1 MTPLLCAVAA
11 GHTNCAKLLFEYGA
25 NIAAR
30 DKNQRDSIHLAVE
43 NEKAEMLK
51 MLLERSGSQ
60 CINIPDI
67 QERTALHYAA
77 SSTKLKVQAILK
89 SDFRPYLLSELEQ
102 NHHILYLQLLEILL
116 EKKANC
122 LLKDRAG
129 IIPLHTAAKFGKDRH
144 VEALAK
150 ASFACVDQKDS
161 EGRTSLHFAALNG
174 KG

>member
-30 DKNQRDSIHLAVE
+30 DKNQRGSIHLAVE

-89 SDFRPYLLSELEQ
+89 SDFRPHLLS
-102 NHHILYLQLLEILL
+102 
-116 EKKANC
+116 
-122 LLKDRAG
+122 LKWVW
-129 IIPLHTAAKFGKDRH
+129 L
-144 VEALAK
+144 
-150 ASFACVDQKDS
+150 DS
-161 EGRTSLHFAALNG
+161 
-174 KG
+174 

>member
-1 MTPLLCAVAA
+1 MYKYS
-11 GHTNCAKLLFEYGA
+11 GHTGK
-25 NIAAR
+25 
-30 DKNQRDSIHLAVE
+30 DSSSLRRFLYKVKGTGNTKIWLSPIFVE
-43 NEKAEMLK
+43 W
-51 MLLERSGSQ
+51 
-60 CINIPDI
+60 
-67 QERTALHYAA
+67 
-77 SSTKLKVQAILK
+77 VW
-89 SDFRPYLLSELEQ
+89 SDSWLEQ

-161 EGRTSLHFAALNG
+161 EGRTPLHFAALNG
-174 KG
+174 KGWGLVRSWTYPSTGAYHNLVHENPLDEWRSL

>member
-89 SDFRPYLLSELEQ
+89 SDFRPYLLSGFGQTVDL
-102 NHHILYLQLLEILL
+102 N
-116 EKKANC
+116 K
-122 LLKDRAG
+122 
-129 IIPLHTAAKFGKDRH
+129 IIISFICSFWRFCWKRKRTAYSRI
-144 VEALAK
+144 VLA
-150 ASFACVDQKDS
+150 
-161 EGRTSLHFAALNG
+161 
-174 KG
+174 

>member
-1 MTPLLCAVAA
+1 MLTSFLSEPFCLFLLLLMCISGAASIGNPECIKVLLNNCFTPDPKDLEGMTPLLYAIAA
-11 GHTNCAKLLFEYGA
+11 GHTDCAKLLFEYGA

-30 DKNQRDSIHLAVE
+30 DKNQRGSIHLAVE

-89 SDFRPYLLSELEQ
+89 SDFRPYLLS
-102 NHHILYLQLLEILL
+102 
-116 EKKANC
+116 
-122 LLKDRAG
+122 LKWVW
-129 IIPLHTAAKFGKDRH
+129 L
-144 VEALAK
+144 
-150 ASFACVDQKDS
+150 DS
-161 EGRTSLHFAALNG
+161 
-174 KG
+174 

>member
-30 DKNQRDSIHLAVE
+30 DKNQRGSIHLAVE

-89 SDFRPYLLSELEQ
+89 SDFRPYLFSLKWVWLDSGLEQKSSYPLFAASGDFVGKESELLTQ
-102 NHHILYLQLLEILL
+102 GSCWHNFTTYCS
-116 EKKANC
+116 K
-122 LLKDRAG
+122 
-129 IIPLHTAAKFGKDRH
+129 
-144 VEALAK
+144 VW
-150 ASFACVDQKDS
+150 
-161 EGRTSLHFAALNG
+161 
-174 KG
+174 KGPPC